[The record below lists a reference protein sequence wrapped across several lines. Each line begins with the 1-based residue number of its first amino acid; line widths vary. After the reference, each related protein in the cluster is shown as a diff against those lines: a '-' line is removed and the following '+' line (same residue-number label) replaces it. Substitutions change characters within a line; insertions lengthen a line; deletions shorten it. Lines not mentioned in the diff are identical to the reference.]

1 GRGSGGGREGGSLG
15 RGSRLKH
22 ISAQPF
28 QKLVALDGQSQ
39 CVWGAGSDEGLVQEV
54 LAVAARHLFILDDL
68 LERPIELLPQFEM
81 LLPLVGK
88 LRQYGDA
95 GANVFAALHI
105 VRRRR
110 IHGMR
115 EGRGAA
121 AKALVELSD
130 RDTKAP
136 RITAHF
142 VE

>member
-81 LLPLVGK
+81 LLPFVGK
-88 LRQYGDA
+88 LRQT
-95 GANVFAALHI
+95 
-105 VRRRR
+105 R
-110 IHGMR
+110 
-115 EGRGAA
+115 AA
-121 AKALVELSD
+121 APDAFP
-130 RDTKAP
+130 AP
-136 RITAHF
+136 HNLRRPPPP
-142 VE
+142 